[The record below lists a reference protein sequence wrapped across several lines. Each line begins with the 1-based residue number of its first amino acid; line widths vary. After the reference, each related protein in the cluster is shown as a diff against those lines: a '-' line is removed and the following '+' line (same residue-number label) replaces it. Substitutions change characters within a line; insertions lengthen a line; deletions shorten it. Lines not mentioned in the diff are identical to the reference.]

1 MRKISIIILALVFLS
16 CESDPIDAGV
26 ETTVQGNVYDSRN
39 EIPFQNLKLK
49 VAEYK
54 DDTQSGIYHTLRF
67 IQWIDST
74 HTDSEGNYS
83 LNFKTS
89 GRGDRYKLHIE
100 NQIDIRTQN
109 NGVQDIFGIGKDVR
123 IDVDLLHLYPINL
136 VIEMNNIN
144 HLPISGST
152 GYYPKM
158 EEINTANGKVER
170 KIYTDKNSDTQI
182 YFSRKVA
189 ANSYESYTHIIPAS
203 NTSELTTYNL
213 TLNNSDFKPND

>member
-26 ETTVQGNVYDSRN
+26 ETTVQGIIYDSRN
-39 EIPFQNLKLK
+39 DIPFQNLKLK

-89 GRGDRYKLHIE
+89 GRGDRYKLHAE
-100 NQIDIRTQN
+100 SE
-109 NGVQDIFGIGKDVR
+109 QDIWYYNNRVVDIGIGKDVNL
-123 IDVDLLHLYPINL
+123 DFNFLHLYPIKL

-158 EEINTANGKVER
+158 EAINTANGKVER

-189 ANSYESYTHIIPAS
+189 ANTYESYTHIIPAS

-213 TLNNSDFKPND
+213 TLNNSDFKPTN